1 MREKDRIKRERSYK
15 KEKGRIRKSDRM
27 RDNDRF
33 RENSCM
39 REKNQSLLE
48 KLKKYGESDFYPFH
62 MPGHKRRDIDD
73 DFFDGFPNPYSI
85 DITEIDGFDNLHH
98 AEGILKKSMEEA
110 ADIYGADKTYYL
122 VNGSTCG
129 LLAAICGCTD
139 WNGKILLA
147 RNCHKAAY
155 HALLLNGLQPEYL
168 YPEFIKEYGINGVID
183 SEKVRIAL
191 EENKSSNGAKITA
204 VLVVSPTYEGVVS
217 DISKNTLD
225 INEVMKAV
233 DITEL
238 KNRFPNELSG
248 GQQQRAAI
256 ARAIVKNPSIL
267 LCDELTG
274 ALDSKTSKEVLKF
287 VQKVNAEFGSTVVI
301 ITHNQEIRK
310 MADRIIEVK
319 DGKIIRNYMN
329 ENKMNVE
336 DIEI

>member
-1 MREKDRIKRERSYK
+1 MSYIELKDGMKVYGEGENAVYAMNGMSLQI
-15 KEKGRIRKSDRM
+15 EKGELCVIM
-27 RDNDRF
+27 
-33 RENSCM
+33 
-39 REKNQSLLE
+39 
-48 KLKKYGESDFYPFH
+48 
-62 MPGHKRRDIDD
+62 
-73 DFFDGFPNPYSI
+73 
-85 DITEIDGFDNLHH
+85 
-98 AEGILKKSMEEA
+98 
-110 ADIYGADKTYYL
+110 GASGSGKT
-122 VNGSTCG
+122 T
-129 LLAAICGCTD
+129 
-139 WNGKILLA
+139 
-147 RNCHKAAY
+147 
-155 HALLLNGLQPEYL
+155 LLNVLGGL
-168 YPEFIKEYGINGVID
+168 D
-183 SEKVRIAL
+183 SL
-191 EENKSSNGAKITA
+191 KSGE
-204 VLVVSPTYEGVVS
+204 LVVDKKKVSGMSPKELSAYRRECVSFVFQFYNLILDLTVMENIRIVS

>member
-1 MREKDRIKRERSYK
+1 MSYIELKDGMKVYGEGKNAVYAMNGMSLQI
-15 KEKGRIRKSDRM
+15 EKGELCVI
-27 RDNDRF
+27 
-33 RENSCM
+33 
-39 REKNQSLLE
+39 
-48 KLKKYGESDFYPFH
+48 
-62 MPGHKRRDIDD
+62 
-73 DFFDGFPNPYSI
+73 
-85 DITEIDGFDNLHH
+85 
-98 AEGILKKSMEEA
+98 
-110 ADIYGADKTYYL
+110 
-122 VNGSTCG
+122 
-129 LLAAICGCTD
+129 
-139 WNGKILLA
+139 
-147 RNCHKAAY
+147 
-155 HALLLNGLQPEYL
+155 
-168 YPEFIKEYGINGVID
+168 YPEKELDISRTVLNVLGGLD
-183 SEKVRIAL
+183 SL
-191 EENKSSNGAKITA
+191 KSGE
-204 VLVVSPTYEGVVS
+204 LVVDKKKVSGMSPKELSAYRRECVSFVFQFYNLIPDLTVMENIRIVS

>member
-1 MREKDRIKRERSYK
+1 MSYIELKDGMKVYGEEENAVYAMNGMSLQI
-15 KEKGRIRKSDRM
+15 EKGELCVIM
-27 RDNDRF
+27 
-33 RENSCM
+33 
-39 REKNQSLLE
+39 
-48 KLKKYGESDFYPFH
+48 
-62 MPGHKRRDIDD
+62 
-73 DFFDGFPNPYSI
+73 
-85 DITEIDGFDNLHH
+85 
-98 AEGILKKSMEEA
+98 
-110 ADIYGADKTYYL
+110 GASGSGKT
-122 VNGSTCG
+122 T
-129 LLAAICGCTD
+129 
-139 WNGKILLA
+139 
-147 RNCHKAAY
+147 
-155 HALLLNGLQPEYL
+155 LLNVLGGL
-168 YPEFIKEYGINGVID
+168 D
-183 SEKVRIAL
+183 SL
-191 EENKSSNGAKITA
+191 KSGE
-204 VLVVSPTYEGVVS
+204 LVVDKRKVSGMSPKELSAYRRECVSFVFQFYNLIPDLTVMENIRIVS

>member
-1 MREKDRIKRERSYK
+1 MSYIELKDGMKVYGEGENAVYAMNGMSLQI
-15 KEKGRIRKSDRM
+15 EKGELCVIM
-27 RDNDRF
+27 
-33 RENSCM
+33 
-39 REKNQSLLE
+39 
-48 KLKKYGESDFYPFH
+48 
-62 MPGHKRRDIDD
+62 
-73 DFFDGFPNPYSI
+73 
-85 DITEIDGFDNLHH
+85 
-98 AEGILKKSMEEA
+98 
-110 ADIYGADKTYYL
+110 GASGSGKT
-122 VNGSTCG
+122 T
-129 LLAAICGCTD
+129 
-139 WNGKILLA
+139 
-147 RNCHKAAY
+147 
-155 HALLLNGLQPEYL
+155 LLNVLGGL
-168 YPEFIKEYGINGVID
+168 D
-183 SEKVRIAL
+183 SL
-191 EENKSSNGAKITA
+191 KSGE
-204 VLVVSPTYEGVVS
+204 LVVDKKKVSGMSPKELSAYRRECVSFVFQFYNLIPDLTVMENIRIVS

-238 KNRFPNELSG
+238 KDRFPNELSG

-287 VQKVNAEFGSTVVI
+287 VQKVHAEFGSTVVI

>member
-1 MREKDRIKRERSYK
+1 MSYIELKDGMKVYGEGENAVYAMNGMSLQI
-15 KEKGRIRKSDRM
+15 EKGELCVIM
-27 RDNDRF
+27 
-33 RENSCM
+33 
-39 REKNQSLLE
+39 
-48 KLKKYGESDFYPFH
+48 
-62 MPGHKRRDIDD
+62 
-73 DFFDGFPNPYSI
+73 
-85 DITEIDGFDNLHH
+85 
-98 AEGILKKSMEEA
+98 
-110 ADIYGADKTYYL
+110 GASGSGKT
-122 VNGSTCG
+122 T
-129 LLAAICGCTD
+129 
-139 WNGKILLA
+139 
-147 RNCHKAAY
+147 
-155 HALLLNGLQPEYL
+155 LLNVLGGL
-168 YPEFIKEYGINGVID
+168 D
-183 SEKVRIAL
+183 SL
-191 EENKSSNGAKITA
+191 KSGE
-204 VLVVSPTYEGVVS
+204 LVVDKRKVSGMSPKELSAYRRECVSFVFQFYNLIPDLTVMENIRIVS

>member
-1 MREKDRIKRERSYK
+1 MSYIELKDGMKVYGEGENAVYAMNGMSLQI
-15 KEKGRIRKSDRM
+15 EKGELCVIM
-27 RDNDRF
+27 
-33 RENSCM
+33 
-39 REKNQSLLE
+39 
-48 KLKKYGESDFYPFH
+48 
-62 MPGHKRRDIDD
+62 
-73 DFFDGFPNPYSI
+73 
-85 DITEIDGFDNLHH
+85 
-98 AEGILKKSMEEA
+98 
-110 ADIYGADKTYYL
+110 GASGSGKT
-122 VNGSTCG
+122 T
-129 LLAAICGCTD
+129 
-139 WNGKILLA
+139 
-147 RNCHKAAY
+147 
-155 HALLLNGLQPEYL
+155 LLNVLGGL
-168 YPEFIKEYGINGVID
+168 D
-183 SEKVRIAL
+183 SL
-191 EENKSSNGAKITA
+191 KSGE
-204 VLVVSPTYEGVVS
+204 LVVDKKKVSGMSPKELSAYRRECVSFVFQFYNLIPDLTVMENIRIVS

-238 KNRFPNELSG
+238 KDRFPNELSG

-319 DGKIIRNYMN
+319 DGKIILNYMN

>member
-1 MREKDRIKRERSYK
+1 MSYIELKDGMKVYGEGENAVYAMNGMSLQI
-15 KEKGRIRKSDRM
+15 EKGELCVIM
-27 RDNDRF
+27 
-33 RENSCM
+33 
-39 REKNQSLLE
+39 
-48 KLKKYGESDFYPFH
+48 
-62 MPGHKRRDIDD
+62 
-73 DFFDGFPNPYSI
+73 
-85 DITEIDGFDNLHH
+85 
-98 AEGILKKSMEEA
+98 
-110 ADIYGADKTYYL
+110 GASGSGKT
-122 VNGSTCG
+122 T
-129 LLAAICGCTD
+129 
-139 WNGKILLA
+139 
-147 RNCHKAAY
+147 
-155 HALLLNGLQPEYL
+155 LLNVLGGL
-168 YPEFIKEYGINGVID
+168 D
-183 SEKVRIAL
+183 SL
-191 EENKSSNGAKITA
+191 KSGE
-204 VLVVSPTYEGVVS
+204 LVVDKKKVSGMSPKELSAYRRECVSFVFQFYNLIPDLMVMENIRIVS

-329 ENKMNVE
+329 ENNMNVE
-336 DIEI
+336 DLAISMGEKQDEIN

>member
-1 MREKDRIKRERSYK
+1 MS
-15 KEKGRIRKSDRM
+15 SW
-27 RDNDRF
+27 
-33 RENSCM
+33 
-39 REKNQSLLE
+39 
-48 KLKKYGESDFYPFH
+48 
-62 MPGHKRRDIDD
+62 
-73 DFFDGFPNPYSI
+73 
-85 DITEIDGFDNLHH
+85 
-98 AEGILKKSMEEA
+98 
-110 ADIYGADKTYYL
+110 GASGSGKT
-122 VNGSTCG
+122 T
-129 LLAAICGCTD
+129 
-139 WNGKILLA
+139 
-147 RNCHKAAY
+147 
-155 HALLLNGLQPEYL
+155 LLNVLGGL
-168 YPEFIKEYGINGVID
+168 D
-183 SEKVRIAL
+183 SL
-191 EENKSSNGAKITA
+191 KSGE
-204 VLVVSPTYEGVVS
+204 LVVDKKKVSGMSPKELSAYRRECVSFVFQFYNLIPDLTVMENIRIVS

-329 ENKMNVE
+329 ENKMNIE

>member
-1 MREKDRIKRERSYK
+1 MECFLKDKSQSKRRKMMSYIELK
-15 KEKGRIRKSDRM
+15 DGMKVYGEGENAVYAMNGMSLQIEKGELCVIM
-27 RDNDRF
+27 
-33 RENSCM
+33 
-39 REKNQSLLE
+39 
-48 KLKKYGESDFYPFH
+48 
-62 MPGHKRRDIDD
+62 
-73 DFFDGFPNPYSI
+73 
-85 DITEIDGFDNLHH
+85 
-98 AEGILKKSMEEA
+98 
-110 ADIYGADKTYYL
+110 GASGSGKT
-122 VNGSTCG
+122 T
-129 LLAAICGCTD
+129 
-139 WNGKILLA
+139 
-147 RNCHKAAY
+147 
-155 HALLLNGLQPEYL
+155 LLNVLGGL
-168 YPEFIKEYGINGVID
+168 D
-183 SEKVRIAL
+183 SL
-191 EENKSSNGAKITA
+191 KSGE
-204 VLVVSPTYEGVVS
+204 LVVDKKKVSGMSPKELSAYRRECVSFVFQFYNLIPDLTVMENIRIVS

>member
-1 MREKDRIKRERSYK
+1 MSYIELKDGMKVYGEEENAVYAMNGMSLQI
-15 KEKGRIRKSDRM
+15 EKGELCVIM
-27 RDNDRF
+27 
-33 RENSCM
+33 
-39 REKNQSLLE
+39 
-48 KLKKYGESDFYPFH
+48 
-62 MPGHKRRDIDD
+62 
-73 DFFDGFPNPYSI
+73 
-85 DITEIDGFDNLHH
+85 
-98 AEGILKKSMEEA
+98 
-110 ADIYGADKTYYL
+110 GASGSGKT
-122 VNGSTCG
+122 T
-129 LLAAICGCTD
+129 
-139 WNGKILLA
+139 
-147 RNCHKAAY
+147 
-155 HALLLNGLQPEYL
+155 LLNVLGGL
-168 YPEFIKEYGINGVID
+168 D
-183 SEKVRIAL
+183 SL
-191 EENKSSNGAKITA
+191 KSGE
-204 VLVVSPTYEGVVS
+204 LVVDKKKVSGMSPKELSAYRRECVSFVFQFYNLIPDLTVMENIRIVS

>member
-1 MREKDRIKRERSYK
+1 MSYIELKDGMKVYSEGENAVYAMNGMSLQI
-15 KEKGRIRKSDRM
+15 EKGELCVIM
-27 RDNDRF
+27 
-33 RENSCM
+33 
-39 REKNQSLLE
+39 
-48 KLKKYGESDFYPFH
+48 
-62 MPGHKRRDIDD
+62 
-73 DFFDGFPNPYSI
+73 
-85 DITEIDGFDNLHH
+85 
-98 AEGILKKSMEEA
+98 
-110 ADIYGADKTYYL
+110 GASGSGKT
-122 VNGSTCG
+122 T
-129 LLAAICGCTD
+129 
-139 WNGKILLA
+139 
-147 RNCHKAAY
+147 
-155 HALLLNGLQPEYL
+155 LLNVLGGL
-168 YPEFIKEYGINGVID
+168 D
-183 SEKVRIAL
+183 SL
-191 EENKSSNGAKITA
+191 KSGE
-204 VLVVSPTYEGVVS
+204 LVVDKKKVSGMSPKELSAYRRECVSFVFQFYNLIPDLTVMENIRIVS

>member
-1 MREKDRIKRERSYK
+1 MSYIELKDGMKVYGEGENAVYAMNGMSLQI
-15 KEKGRIRKSDRM
+15 EKGELCVIM
-27 RDNDRF
+27 
-33 RENSCM
+33 
-39 REKNQSLLE
+39 
-48 KLKKYGESDFYPFH
+48 
-62 MPGHKRRDIDD
+62 
-73 DFFDGFPNPYSI
+73 
-85 DITEIDGFDNLHH
+85 
-98 AEGILKKSMEEA
+98 
-110 ADIYGADKTYYL
+110 GASGSGKT
-122 VNGSTCG
+122 T
-129 LLAAICGCTD
+129 
-139 WNGKILLA
+139 
-147 RNCHKAAY
+147 
-155 HALLLNGLQPEYL
+155 LLNVLGGL
-168 YPEFIKEYGINGVID
+168 D
-183 SEKVRIAL
+183 SL
-191 EENKSSNGAKITA
+191 KSGE
-204 VLVVSPTYEGVVS
+204 LVVDKKKVSGMSPKELSAYRRECVSFVFQFYNLIPDLTVMENIRIVS

-238 KNRFPNELSG
+238 KDRFPNELSG

-310 MADRIIEVK
+310 MADRIIEVR

>member
-1 MREKDRIKRERSYK
+1 MSYIELKDGMKVYGEGENAVYAMNGMSLQI
-15 KEKGRIRKSDRM
+15 EKGELCVIM
-27 RDNDRF
+27 
-33 RENSCM
+33 
-39 REKNQSLLE
+39 
-48 KLKKYGESDFYPFH
+48 
-62 MPGHKRRDIDD
+62 
-73 DFFDGFPNPYSI
+73 
-85 DITEIDGFDNLHH
+85 
-98 AEGILKKSMEEA
+98 
-110 ADIYGADKTYYL
+110 GASGSGKT
-122 VNGSTCG
+122 T
-129 LLAAICGCTD
+129 
-139 WNGKILLA
+139 
-147 RNCHKAAY
+147 
-155 HALLLNGLQPEYL
+155 LLNVLGGL
-168 YPEFIKEYGINGVID
+168 D
-183 SEKVRIAL
+183 SL
-191 EENKSSNGAKITA
+191 KSGE
-204 VLVVSPTYEGVVS
+204 LVVDKKKVSGMSPKELSAYRRECVSFVFQFYNLIPDLTVMENIRIVS

-287 VQKVNAEFGSTVVI
+287 VQKVNAEFGSTVDI

>member
-1 MREKDRIKRERSYK
+1 MSYIELKDGMKVYGEGENAVYAMNGMSLQI
-15 KEKGRIRKSDRM
+15 EKGELCVIM
-27 RDNDRF
+27 
-33 RENSCM
+33 
-39 REKNQSLLE
+39 
-48 KLKKYGESDFYPFH
+48 
-62 MPGHKRRDIDD
+62 
-73 DFFDGFPNPYSI
+73 
-85 DITEIDGFDNLHH
+85 
-98 AEGILKKSMEEA
+98 
-110 ADIYGADKTYYL
+110 GASGSGKT
-122 VNGSTCG
+122 T
-129 LLAAICGCTD
+129 
-139 WNGKILLA
+139 
-147 RNCHKAAY
+147 
-155 HALLLNGLQPEYL
+155 LLNVLGGL
-168 YPEFIKEYGINGVID
+168 D
-183 SEKVRIAL
+183 SL
-191 EENKSSNGAKITA
+191 KSGE
-204 VLVVSPTYEGVVS
+204 LVVDKKKVSGMSPKELSAYRRECVSFVFQFYNLIPDLTVMENIRIVS
-217 DISKNTLD
+217 DISTNTLD

-287 VQKVNAEFGSTVVI
+287 VQKINAEFGSTVVI

>member
-1 MREKDRIKRERSYK
+1 MSYIELKDGMKVYGEGENAVYAMNGMSLQI
-15 KEKGRIRKSDRM
+15 EKGELCVIMGGSG
-27 RDNDRF
+27 
-33 RENSCM
+33 S
-39 REKNQSLLE
+39 
-48 KLKKYGESDFYPFH
+48 G
-62 MPGHKRRDIDD
+62 
-73 DFFDGFPNPYSI
+73 
-85 DITEIDGFDNLHH
+85 
-98 AEGILKKSMEEA
+98 
-110 ADIYGADKTYYL
+110 KT
-122 VNGSTCG
+122 T
-129 LLAAICGCTD
+129 
-139 WNGKILLA
+139 
-147 RNCHKAAY
+147 
-155 HALLLNGLQPEYL
+155 LLNVLGGL
-168 YPEFIKEYGINGVID
+168 D
-183 SEKVRIAL
+183 SL
-191 EENKSSNGAKITA
+191 KSGE
-204 VLVVSPTYEGVVS
+204 LVVDKKKVSGMSHKELSAYRRECVSFVFQFYNLIPDLTVMENIRIVS

>member
-1 MREKDRIKRERSYK
+1 MSYIELKDGMKVYGEGENAVYAMNGMSLQI
-15 KEKGRIRKSDRM
+15 EKGELCVIM
-27 RDNDRF
+27 
-33 RENSCM
+33 
-39 REKNQSLLE
+39 
-48 KLKKYGESDFYPFH
+48 
-62 MPGHKRRDIDD
+62 
-73 DFFDGFPNPYSI
+73 
-85 DITEIDGFDNLHH
+85 
-98 AEGILKKSMEEA
+98 
-110 ADIYGADKTYYL
+110 GASGSGKT
-122 VNGSTCG
+122 T
-129 LLAAICGCTD
+129 
-139 WNGKILLA
+139 
-147 RNCHKAAY
+147 
-155 HALLLNGLQPEYL
+155 LLNVLGGL
-168 YPEFIKEYGINGVID
+168 D
-183 SEKVRIAL
+183 SL
-191 EENKSSNGAKITA
+191 KSGE
-204 VLVVSPTYEGVVS
+204 LVVDKKKVSGMSPKELSAYRRECVSFVFQFYNLIPDLTVMVS

>member
-1 MREKDRIKRERSYK
+1 MSYIELKDGMKVYGEGENAVYAMNGMSLQI
-15 KEKGRIRKSDRM
+15 EKGELCVIM
-27 RDNDRF
+27 
-33 RENSCM
+33 
-39 REKNQSLLE
+39 
-48 KLKKYGESDFYPFH
+48 
-62 MPGHKRRDIDD
+62 
-73 DFFDGFPNPYSI
+73 
-85 DITEIDGFDNLHH
+85 
-98 AEGILKKSMEEA
+98 
-110 ADIYGADKTYYL
+110 GASGSGKT
-122 VNGSTCG
+122 T
-129 LLAAICGCTD
+129 
-139 WNGKILLA
+139 
-147 RNCHKAAY
+147 
-155 HALLLNGLQPEYL
+155 LLNVLGGL
-168 YPEFIKEYGINGVID
+168 D
-183 SEKVRIAL
+183 SL
-191 EENKSSNGAKITA
+191 KSGE
-204 VLVVSPTYEGVVS
+204 LVVDKKKVSGMSPKELSAYRRECVSFVFQFYNLIPDLTVMENIRIVS

-301 ITHNQEIRK
+301 ITHNQKIRK

>member
-1 MREKDRIKRERSYK
+1 MSYIELKDGMKVYGEGENAVYAMNGMSLQI
-15 KEKGRIRKSDRM
+15 EKGELCVIMGASG
-27 RDNDRF
+27 
-33 RENSCM
+33 SC
-39 REKNQSLLE
+39 
-48 KLKKYGESDFYPFH
+48 
-62 MPGHKRRDIDD
+62 
-73 DFFDGFPNPYSI
+73 
-85 DITEIDGFDNLHH
+85 
-98 AEGILKKSMEEA
+98 
-110 ADIYGADKTYYL
+110 KT
-122 VNGSTCG
+122 T
-129 LLAAICGCTD
+129 
-139 WNGKILLA
+139 
-147 RNCHKAAY
+147 
-155 HALLLNGLQPEYL
+155 LLNVLGGL
-168 YPEFIKEYGINGVID
+168 D
-183 SEKVRIAL
+183 SL
-191 EENKSSNGAKITA
+191 KSGE
-204 VLVVSPTYEGVVS
+204 LVVDKKKVSGMSPKELSAYRRECVSFVFQFYNLIPDLTVMENIRIVS

>member
-1 MREKDRIKRERSYK
+1 MSYIELKDGMKVYGEGENAVYAMNGMSLQI
-15 KEKGRIRKSDRM
+15 EKGELCVIM
-27 RDNDRF
+27 
-33 RENSCM
+33 
-39 REKNQSLLE
+39 
-48 KLKKYGESDFYPFH
+48 
-62 MPGHKRRDIDD
+62 
-73 DFFDGFPNPYSI
+73 
-85 DITEIDGFDNLHH
+85 
-98 AEGILKKSMEEA
+98 
-110 ADIYGADKTYYL
+110 GASGSGKT
-122 VNGSTCG
+122 T
-129 LLAAICGCTD
+129 
-139 WNGKILLA
+139 
-147 RNCHKAAY
+147 
-155 HALLLNGLQPEYL
+155 LLNVLGGL
-168 YPEFIKEYGINGVID
+168 D
-183 SEKVRIAL
+183 SL
-191 EENKSSNGAKITA
+191 KSGE
-204 VLVVSPTYEGVVS
+204 LVVDKKKVSGMSPKELSAYRRECVS
-217 DISKNTLD
+217 F
-225 INEVMKAV
+225 VFQF
-233 DITEL
+233 

>member
-1 MREKDRIKRERSYK
+1 M
-15 KEKGRIRKSDRM
+15 
-27 RDNDRF
+27 
-33 RENSCM
+33 
-39 REKNQSLLE
+39 
-48 KLKKYGESDFYPFH
+48 
-62 MPGHKRRDIDD
+62 
-73 DFFDGFPNPYSI
+73 
-85 DITEIDGFDNLHH
+85 
-98 AEGILKKSMEEA
+98 
-110 ADIYGADKTYYL
+110 GASGSGKT
-122 VNGSTCG
+122 T
-129 LLAAICGCTD
+129 
-139 WNGKILLA
+139 
-147 RNCHKAAY
+147 
-155 HALLLNGLQPEYL
+155 LLNVLGGL
-168 YPEFIKEYGINGVID
+168 D
-183 SEKVRIAL
+183 SL
-191 EENKSSNGAKITA
+191 KSGE
-204 VLVVSPTYEGVVS
+204 LVVDKKKVSGMSPKELSAYRRECVSFVFQFYNLIPDLTVMENIRIVS

>member
-1 MREKDRIKRERSYK
+1 MSYIELKDGMKVYGEGENAVYAMNGMSLQI
-15 KEKGRIRKSDRM
+15 EKGELCVIM
-27 RDNDRF
+27 
-33 RENSCM
+33 
-39 REKNQSLLE
+39 
-48 KLKKYGESDFYPFH
+48 
-62 MPGHKRRDIDD
+62 
-73 DFFDGFPNPYSI
+73 
-85 DITEIDGFDNLHH
+85 
-98 AEGILKKSMEEA
+98 
-110 ADIYGADKTYYL
+110 GASGSGKT
-122 VNGSTCG
+122 T
-129 LLAAICGCTD
+129 
-139 WNGKILLA
+139 
-147 RNCHKAAY
+147 
-155 HALLLNGLQPEYL
+155 LLNVLGGL
-168 YPEFIKEYGINGVID
+168 D
-183 SEKVRIAL
+183 SL
-191 EENKSSNGAKITA
+191 KSGE
-204 VLVVSPTYEGVVS
+204 LVVDKKKVSGMSPKELSAYRRECVSFVFQFYNLIPDLTVMENIRIVS

-336 DIEI
+336 DIDI

>member
-1 MREKDRIKRERSYK
+1 MSYIELKDGMKVYGEEENAVYAMNGMSLQI
-15 KEKGRIRKSDRM
+15 EKGELCVIM
-27 RDNDRF
+27 
-33 RENSCM
+33 
-39 REKNQSLLE
+39 
-48 KLKKYGESDFYPFH
+48 
-62 MPGHKRRDIDD
+62 
-73 DFFDGFPNPYSI
+73 
-85 DITEIDGFDNLHH
+85 
-98 AEGILKKSMEEA
+98 
-110 ADIYGADKTYYL
+110 GASGSGKT
-122 VNGSTCG
+122 T
-129 LLAAICGCTD
+129 
-139 WNGKILLA
+139 
-147 RNCHKAAY
+147 
-155 HALLLNGLQPEYL
+155 LLNVLGGL
-168 YPEFIKEYGINGVID
+168 D
-183 SEKVRIAL
+183 SL
-191 EENKSSNGAKITA
+191 KSGE
-204 VLVVSPTYEGVVS
+204 LVVDKRKVSGMSPKELSAYRRECVSFVFQFYNLIPDLTVMENIRIVS

-329 ENKMNVE
+329 ENKMNIE

>member
-1 MREKDRIKRERSYK
+1 MSYIELKDGMKVYGEGENAVYAMNGMSLQI
-15 KEKGRIRKSDRM
+15 EKGELCVIM
-27 RDNDRF
+27 
-33 RENSCM
+33 
-39 REKNQSLLE
+39 
-48 KLKKYGESDFYPFH
+48 
-62 MPGHKRRDIDD
+62 
-73 DFFDGFPNPYSI
+73 
-85 DITEIDGFDNLHH
+85 
-98 AEGILKKSMEEA
+98 
-110 ADIYGADKTYYL
+110 GASGSGKT
-122 VNGSTCG
+122 T
-129 LLAAICGCTD
+129 
-139 WNGKILLA
+139 
-147 RNCHKAAY
+147 
-155 HALLLNGLQPEYL
+155 LLNVLGGL
-168 YPEFIKEYGINGVID
+168 D
-183 SEKVRIAL
+183 SL
-191 EENKSSNGAKITA
+191 KSGE
-204 VLVVSPTYEGVVS
+204 LVVDKKKVSGMSPKELSAYRRECVSFVFQFYNLIPDLTVMENIRIVS

-238 KNRFPNELSG
+238 KDRFPNELSG

>member
-1 MREKDRIKRERSYK
+1 MSYIELKDGMKVYGEGENAVYAMNGMSLQI
-15 KEKGRIRKSDRM
+15 EKGELCVIM
-27 RDNDRF
+27 
-33 RENSCM
+33 
-39 REKNQSLLE
+39 
-48 KLKKYGESDFYPFH
+48 
-62 MPGHKRRDIDD
+62 
-73 DFFDGFPNPYSI
+73 
-85 DITEIDGFDNLHH
+85 
-98 AEGILKKSMEEA
+98 
-110 ADIYGADKTYYL
+110 GASGSGKT
-122 VNGSTCG
+122 T
-129 LLAAICGCTD
+129 
-139 WNGKILLA
+139 
-147 RNCHKAAY
+147 
-155 HALLLNGLQPEYL
+155 LLNVLGGL
-168 YPEFIKEYGINGVID
+168 D
-183 SEKVRIAL
+183 SL
-191 EENKSSNGAKITA
+191 KSGE
-204 VLVVSPTYEGVVS
+204 LVVDKKKVSGMSPKELSAYRRECVSFVFQFYNLIPDLTVMENIRIVS

-287 VQKVNAEFGSTVVI
+287 VQKVNEEFGSTVVI

>member
-1 MREKDRIKRERSYK
+1 MSYIELKDGMKVYGEGENAVYAMNEMSLQI
-15 KEKGRIRKSDRM
+15 EKGELCVIM
-27 RDNDRF
+27 
-33 RENSCM
+33 
-39 REKNQSLLE
+39 
-48 KLKKYGESDFYPFH
+48 
-62 MPGHKRRDIDD
+62 
-73 DFFDGFPNPYSI
+73 
-85 DITEIDGFDNLHH
+85 
-98 AEGILKKSMEEA
+98 
-110 ADIYGADKTYYL
+110 GASGSGKT
-122 VNGSTCG
+122 T
-129 LLAAICGCTD
+129 
-139 WNGKILLA
+139 
-147 RNCHKAAY
+147 
-155 HALLLNGLQPEYL
+155 LLNVLGGL
-168 YPEFIKEYGINGVID
+168 D
-183 SEKVRIAL
+183 SL
-191 EENKSSNGAKITA
+191 KSGE
-204 VLVVSPTYEGVVS
+204 LVVDKKKVSGMSPKELSAYRRECVSFVFQFYNLIPDLTVMENIRIVS

>member
-1 MREKDRIKRERSYK
+1 MSYIELKDGMKVYGEGKNAVYAMNGMSLQI
-15 KEKGRIRKSDRM
+15 EKGELCVIM
-27 RDNDRF
+27 
-33 RENSCM
+33 
-39 REKNQSLLE
+39 
-48 KLKKYGESDFYPFH
+48 
-62 MPGHKRRDIDD
+62 
-73 DFFDGFPNPYSI
+73 
-85 DITEIDGFDNLHH
+85 
-98 AEGILKKSMEEA
+98 
-110 ADIYGADKTYYL
+110 GASGSGKT
-122 VNGSTCG
+122 T
-129 LLAAICGCTD
+129 
-139 WNGKILLA
+139 
-147 RNCHKAAY
+147 
-155 HALLLNGLQPEYL
+155 LLNVLGGL
-168 YPEFIKEYGINGVID
+168 D
-183 SEKVRIAL
+183 SL
-191 EENKSSNGAKITA
+191 KSGE
-204 VLVVSPTYEGVVS
+204 LVVDKKKVSGMSPKELSAYRRECVSFVFQFYNLIPDLTVMENIRIVS

-248 GQQQRAAI
+248 GEQQRAAI

>member
-1 MREKDRIKRERSYK
+1 MSYIELKDGMKVYGEEANAVYAMNGMSLQI
-15 KEKGRIRKSDRM
+15 EKGELCVIM
-27 RDNDRF
+27 
-33 RENSCM
+33 
-39 REKNQSLLE
+39 
-48 KLKKYGESDFYPFH
+48 
-62 MPGHKRRDIDD
+62 
-73 DFFDGFPNPYSI
+73 
-85 DITEIDGFDNLHH
+85 
-98 AEGILKKSMEEA
+98 
-110 ADIYGADKTYYL
+110 GASGSGKT
-122 VNGSTCG
+122 T
-129 LLAAICGCTD
+129 
-139 WNGKILLA
+139 
-147 RNCHKAAY
+147 
-155 HALLLNGLQPEYL
+155 LLNVLGGL
-168 YPEFIKEYGINGVID
+168 D
-183 SEKVRIAL
+183 SL
-191 EENKSSNGAKITA
+191 KSGE
-204 VLVVSPTYEGVVS
+204 LVVDKRKVSGMSPKELSAYRRECVSFVFQFYNLIPDLTVMENIRIVS

>member
-1 MREKDRIKRERSYK
+1 MSYIELKDGMKVYGEGENAVYAMNGMSLQI
-15 KEKGRIRKSDRM
+15 EKGELCVIM
-27 RDNDRF
+27 
-33 RENSCM
+33 
-39 REKNQSLLE
+39 
-48 KLKKYGESDFYPFH
+48 
-62 MPGHKRRDIDD
+62 
-73 DFFDGFPNPYSI
+73 
-85 DITEIDGFDNLHH
+85 
-98 AEGILKKSMEEA
+98 
-110 ADIYGADKTYYL
+110 GASGSGKT
-122 VNGSTCG
+122 T
-129 LLAAICGCTD
+129 
-139 WNGKILLA
+139 
-147 RNCHKAAY
+147 
-155 HALLLNGLQPEYL
+155 LLNVLGGL
-168 YPEFIKEYGINGVID
+168 D
-183 SEKVRIAL
+183 SL
-191 EENKSSNGAKITA
+191 KSGE
-204 VLVVSPTYEGVVS
+204 LVVDKKKVSGMSPKELSAYRRECVSFVFQFYNLIPDLTVMENIRIVS

-238 KNRFPNELSG
+238 KDRFPNELSG

-274 ALDSKTSKEVLKF
+274 ALDSKTSKEVLQF

>member
-1 MREKDRIKRERSYK
+1 MSYIELKDGMKVYGEEENAVYAMNGMSLQI
-15 KEKGRIRKSDRM
+15 EKGELCVIM
-27 RDNDRF
+27 
-33 RENSCM
+33 
-39 REKNQSLLE
+39 
-48 KLKKYGESDFYPFH
+48 
-62 MPGHKRRDIDD
+62 
-73 DFFDGFPNPYSI
+73 
-85 DITEIDGFDNLHH
+85 
-98 AEGILKKSMEEA
+98 
-110 ADIYGADKTYYL
+110 GASGSGKT
-122 VNGSTCG
+122 T
-129 LLAAICGCTD
+129 
-139 WNGKILLA
+139 
-147 RNCHKAAY
+147 
-155 HALLLNGLQPEYL
+155 LLNVLGGL
-168 YPEFIKEYGINGVID
+168 D
-183 SEKVRIAL
+183 SL
-191 EENKSSNGAKITA
+191 KSGE
-204 VLVVSPTYEGVVS
+204 LVVDKRKVSGMSPKELSAYRRECVSFVFQFYNLIPDLTVMENIRIVS
-217 DISKNTLD
+217 DISTNTLD

>member
-1 MREKDRIKRERSYK
+1 MSYIELKDGMKVYGEGENAVYAMNGMSVQI
-15 KEKGRIRKSDRM
+15 EKGELCVIM
-27 RDNDRF
+27 
-33 RENSCM
+33 
-39 REKNQSLLE
+39 
-48 KLKKYGESDFYPFH
+48 
-62 MPGHKRRDIDD
+62 
-73 DFFDGFPNPYSI
+73 
-85 DITEIDGFDNLHH
+85 
-98 AEGILKKSMEEA
+98 
-110 ADIYGADKTYYL
+110 GASGSGKT
-122 VNGSTCG
+122 T
-129 LLAAICGCTD
+129 
-139 WNGKILLA
+139 
-147 RNCHKAAY
+147 
-155 HALLLNGLQPEYL
+155 LLNVLGGL
-168 YPEFIKEYGINGVID
+168 D
-183 SEKVRIAL
+183 SL
-191 EENKSSNGAKITA
+191 KSGE
-204 VLVVSPTYEGVVS
+204 LVVDKKKVSGMSPKELSAYRRECVSFVFQFYNLIPDLTVMENIRIVS

>member
-1 MREKDRIKRERSYK
+1 MSYIELKDGMKVYGEGENAVYAMNGMSLQI
-15 KEKGRIRKSDRM
+15 EKGELCVIM
-27 RDNDRF
+27 
-33 RENSCM
+33 
-39 REKNQSLLE
+39 
-48 KLKKYGESDFYPFH
+48 
-62 MPGHKRRDIDD
+62 
-73 DFFDGFPNPYSI
+73 
-85 DITEIDGFDNLHH
+85 
-98 AEGILKKSMEEA
+98 
-110 ADIYGADKTYYL
+110 GASGSGKT
-122 VNGSTCG
+122 T
-129 LLAAICGCTD
+129 
-139 WNGKILLA
+139 
-147 RNCHKAAY
+147 
-155 HALLLNGLQPEYL
+155 LLNVLGGL
-168 YPEFIKEYGINGVID
+168 D
-183 SEKVRIAL
+183 SL
-191 EENKSSNGAKITA
+191 KSGE
-204 VLVVSPTYEGVVS
+204 LVVDKKKVSGRSPKELSAYRRECVSFVFQFYNLIPDLTVMENIRIVS

>member
-1 MREKDRIKRERSYK
+1 MENIRI
-15 KEKGRIRKSDRM
+15 
-27 RDNDRF
+27 
-33 RENSCM
+33 
-39 REKNQSLLE
+39 
-48 KLKKYGESDFYPFH
+48 
-62 MPGHKRRDIDD
+62 
-73 DFFDGFPNPYSI
+73 
-85 DITEIDGFDNLHH
+85 
-98 AEGILKKSMEEA
+98 
-110 ADIYGADKTYYL
+110 
-122 VNGSTCG
+122 
-129 LLAAICGCTD
+129 
-139 WNGKILLA
+139 
-147 RNCHKAAY
+147 
-155 HALLLNGLQPEYL
+155 
-168 YPEFIKEYGINGVID
+168 
-183 SEKVRIAL
+183 
-191 EENKSSNGAKITA
+191 
-204 VLVVSPTYEGVVS
+204 VS

>member
-1 MREKDRIKRERSYK
+1 MSYIELKDGMKVYGEGKNAVYAMNGMSLQI
-15 KEKGRIRKSDRM
+15 EKGELCVIM
-27 RDNDRF
+27 
-33 RENSCM
+33 
-39 REKNQSLLE
+39 
-48 KLKKYGESDFYPFH
+48 
-62 MPGHKRRDIDD
+62 
-73 DFFDGFPNPYSI
+73 
-85 DITEIDGFDNLHH
+85 
-98 AEGILKKSMEEA
+98 
-110 ADIYGADKTYYL
+110 GASGSGKT
-122 VNGSTCG
+122 T
-129 LLAAICGCTD
+129 
-139 WNGKILLA
+139 
-147 RNCHKAAY
+147 
-155 HALLLNGLQPEYL
+155 LLNVLGGL
-168 YPEFIKEYGINGVID
+168 D
-183 SEKVRIAL
+183 SL
-191 EENKSSNGAKITA
+191 KSGE
-204 VLVVSPTYEGVVS
+204 LVVDKKKVSGMSPKELSAYRRECVSFVFQFYNLIPDLTVMENIRIVS

-329 ENKMNVE
+329 ENKMNIE

>member
-1 MREKDRIKRERSYK
+1 MSYIELKDGMKVYGEGENAVYAMNGMSLQI
-15 KEKGRIRKSDRM
+15 EKGELCVIM
-27 RDNDRF
+27 
-33 RENSCM
+33 
-39 REKNQSLLE
+39 
-48 KLKKYGESDFYPFH
+48 
-62 MPGHKRRDIDD
+62 
-73 DFFDGFPNPYSI
+73 
-85 DITEIDGFDNLHH
+85 
-98 AEGILKKSMEEA
+98 
-110 ADIYGADKTYYL
+110 GASGSGKT
-122 VNGSTCG
+122 T
-129 LLAAICGCTD
+129 
-139 WNGKILLA
+139 
-147 RNCHKAAY
+147 
-155 HALLLNGLQPEYL
+155 LLNVLGGL
-168 YPEFIKEYGINGVID
+168 D
-183 SEKVRIAL
+183 SL
-191 EENKSSNGAKITA
+191 KSGE
-204 VLVVSPTYEGVVS
+204 LVVDKKKVSGMSPKELSADRRECVSFVFQFYNLIPDLTVMENIRIVS